1 MLNKNLLPLLSF
13 VVIVAA
19 LTLNLQ
25 AAPDSALNRHK
36 RVTEKVKVVS
46 QVMSSVV
53 NLNTERILDS
63 QKKDDREGTYI
74 SQSWGYSLG
83 SGSIISG
90 NGLILTNAHVVDRA
104 IRINANINEKIRAD
118 AQLVAIDR
126 VNDLALLKVNLPE
139 AITLTPIKMGEV
151 GDLLL
156 GEDVI
161 ALGNPYGLGS
171 SISHGI
177 LSAVGR
183 QVSVDNKIL
192 FTDVLQTDAPVF
204 PGSSGGPLINMN
216 GEMIGITSSIFG
228 DEQRIGFAIP
238 LQRAQNVMA
247 RWLIPERFSPV
258 SLGII
263 PAVKRLANGDMIF
276 YINDI
281 LIDSPA
287 QAAGLK
293 NGDVIVAV
301 NDRPVGDLLDLSLKL
316 CEMRSG
322 QTLRLTLNNE
332 RKVNLKVKS
341 INIDNWRSDGKKRFG
356 FSTQFMTENIA
367 KNLNYPFYN
376 MIIISDL
383 DVNSPPDIKRGD
395 ILLQIGDIAING
407 IDDFSLATRIY
418 QPGDEVQLTLLE
430 ITTDKDD
437 KKIYIKKE
445 TNLKL

>member
-1 MLNKNLLPLLSF
+1 MSP
-13 VVIVAA
+13 
-19 LTLNLQ
+19 
-25 AAPDSALNRHK
+25 SA
-36 RVTEKVKVVS
+36 
-46 QVMSSVV
+46 
-53 NLNTERILDS
+53 
-63 QKKDDREGTYI
+63 
-74 SQSWGYSLG
+74 QS
-83 SGSIISG
+83 
-90 NGLILTNAHVVDRA
+90 
-104 IRINANINEKIRAD
+104 
-118 AQLVAIDR
+118 
-126 VNDLALLKVNLPE
+126 
-139 AITLTPIKMGEV
+139 
-151 GDLLL
+151 
-156 GEDVI
+156 
-161 ALGNPYGLGS
+161 
-171 SISHGI
+171 
-177 LSAVGR
+177 
-183 QVSVDNKIL
+183 
-192 FTDVLQTDAPVF
+192 
-204 PGSSGGPLINMN
+204 
-216 GEMIGITSSIFG
+216 
-228 DEQRIGFAIP
+228 
-238 LQRAQNVMA
+238 VMA